1 MIESIDPKETVKPI
15 AKCDKC
21 DREITHY
28 NTFLDADNREVN
40 VCWEC
45 MQRDEKGF
53 FQKRDFYRRSRQ
65 GRLPAR

>member
-1 MIESIDPKETVKPI
+1 MIESIDPKVTEKPL

-21 DREITHY
+21 DREVEHY
-28 NTFLDADNREVN
+28 NAFLDADDSVIN

-53 FQKRDFYRRSRQ
+53 FQKRDFHRRSRQ